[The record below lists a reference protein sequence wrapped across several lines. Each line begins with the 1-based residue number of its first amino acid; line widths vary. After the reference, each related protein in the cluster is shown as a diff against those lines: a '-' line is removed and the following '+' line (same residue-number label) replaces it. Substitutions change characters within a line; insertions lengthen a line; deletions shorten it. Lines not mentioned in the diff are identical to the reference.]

1 MISLEE
7 GVSRALA
14 MYGEGLFT
22 DEGKIDCFK
31 RFGFNVWQVACE
43 RYLFNQQQHVV
54 PEKMREKWEKEREAR
69 EGIATQDTL
78 LDW

>member
-7 GVSRALA
+7 GVSKAIK

-43 RYLFNQQQHVV
+43 RYEFNKKTHTV
-54 PEKMREKWEKEREAR
+54 PKKMIEKWQKEKDSND
-69 EGIATQDTL
+69 GIVTHDTRL
-78 LDW
+78 TW

>member
-7 GVSRALA
+7 GVNKAIH

-31 RFGFNVWQVACE
+31 RFGYNIWSVACE
-43 RYLFNQQQHVV
+43 RYLFKQKKHEV
-54 PEKMREKWEKEREAR
+54 PQKMIEKWEKEKESIA
-69 EGIATQDTL
+69 GIATQNTRL
-78 LDW
+78 SW